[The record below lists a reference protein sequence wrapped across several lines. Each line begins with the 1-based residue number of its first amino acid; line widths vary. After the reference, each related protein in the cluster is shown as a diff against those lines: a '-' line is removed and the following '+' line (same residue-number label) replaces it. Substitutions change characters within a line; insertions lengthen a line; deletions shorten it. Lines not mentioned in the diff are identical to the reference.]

1 MVASERL
8 SAGAAVS
15 MPAYLFDAA
24 GCALE
29 ERWSRRTY
37 GAGWRSARCEG
48 VAAGASSR
56 AAGWWD
62 VRFSDGSVMAVRR
75 ADLRVLR
82 APAGDG
88 SKAKKAAA
96 APKRRQQ
103 RAGAVAHKRALS
115 TRGGV
120 AKKTAEATPAK
131 KAPTAKKEKA
141 KPSKKATPTAERA
154 KAPTKKATPKEE
166 AKKTVKKATPPTAT
180 AATGIPPPQ
189 LAVLAAANS
198 AVAAAARALSLQQ
211 AMLAEANSAVAAAE
225 RALAAAKGHRDA
237 VGANFTSRTRR
248 NVTGK

>member
-48 VAAGASSR
+48 AAVGASSR

-88 SKAKKAAA
+88 SKAKKTAA

-131 KAPTAKKEKA
+131 KAPTAKKVPTAKKDKA
-141 KPSKKATPTAERA
+141 RPSKKATPTAERA

-166 AKKTVKKATPPTAT
+166 AKKT
-180 AATGIPPPQ
+180 ATGIPPPQ
-189 LAVLAAANS
+189 QAVLAAANS

>member
-82 APAGDG
+82 APAGGG

-120 AKKTAEATPAK
+120 AKKTTEATPAK

-154 KAPTKKATPKEE
+154 KAPTKKVTPKEE
-166 AKKTVKKATPPTAT
+166 ATAT

-189 LAVLAAANS
+189 QAVLAAANS